1 MLHISKIDTSDAD
14 NFRFIFKEGD
24 PYNTIQSLMGA
35 CSKYGDSSRIRKD
48 PLANQYWTNTF
59 RKPMKQQGHAE
70 IFGSA
75 YGTFVSYE
83 QDPRLPVL
91 FSDILSR
98 NMPRVEGLVSNLL
111 ANPDQVE
118 IQKIQEHYRRNQE
131 CNEVVTMYGR
141 SPIQYDLDD
150 GELFKAYYAL
160 TTIYFNGKT
169 LDDYID
175 KAVEVQEFISNNWKK
190 VFTELDPE
198 DSPNYLDQLS
208 TNKFFVNC
216 TNKSLQSGK
225 YGKITVKVETG
236 EWNNSIQGM
245 KKIDKTYSLFHGGF
259 FSETDHLK
267 PNNSSPDAVV
277 MGMEVPF
284 MPTAMS
290 LHVFVSLLQYNKSTF
305 LTTMGHEMGHEISQ
319 SGLGS
324 IRNISELW
332 FGPAATSRIENSLNI
347 NEFIQAFHITRNKFS
362 AKNQSGK
369 IKQIKPNTDKWA
381 WSKQVFAESAA
392 DLMGVMLL
400 KIYVDSISVKREKI
414 DAIIY
419 SMLWSCN
426 YNGVVGDHPPSSI
439 SMNMP
444 LIMND
449 LHDTLLSDLDYTKTM
464 LGKWGPAGFTRTGGK
479 RTRKNKHKKA
489 RKSTRRRRM

>member
-48 PLANQYWTNTF
+48 PLTNQYWTNTY
-59 RKPMKQQGHAE
+59 RKPMKNKGHSE

-83 QDPRLPVL
+83 QDPTQSIL
-91 FSDILSR
+91 FNDIISK
-98 NMPRVEGLVSNLL
+98 NMPRVDELASKLV
-111 ANPDQVE
+111 ANPDRAE
-118 IQKIQEHYRRNQE
+118 IQKIQEHYRQNQD
-131 CNEVVTMYGR
+131 CKSIKLQDNLSVN
-141 SPIQYDLDD
+141 YDLTEH
-150 GELFKAYYAL
+150 ELFKVYYAL
-160 TTIYFNGKT
+160 TTIYFNGRT

-190 VFTELDPE
+190 VFTQLDPE
-198 DSPNYLDQLS
+198 DSESYLDQLS

-225 YGKITVKVETG
+225 YGKITVETD
-236 EWNNSIQGM
+236 EWNNSIGNM
-245 KKIDKTYSLFHGGF
+245 KKMNKTYSLFHGGF
-259 FSETDHLK
+259 FSETEDEHLQ
-267 PNNSSPDAVV
+267 PNNSSPNAVSQ
-277 MGMEVPF
+277 GMEVPF
-284 MPTAMS
+284 MNTGIS
-290 LHVFVSLLQYNKSTF
+290 LRGLVSLLQYNKSTF
-305 LTTMGHEMGHEISQ
+305 LTTMGHEMAHDISK
-319 SGLGS
+319 SGFGT

-347 NEFIQAFHITRNKFS
+347 NELKQAFHITRNKFS

-369 IKQIKPNTDKWA
+369 IKQIKPNNDKWA

-392 DLMGVMLL
+392 DLMGIMLL
-400 KIYVDSISVKREKI
+400 KIYVDGISDPREKI
-414 DAIIY
+414 NAIIY

-426 YNGVVGDHPPSSI
+426 YNGVIADHPPSSI

-444 LIMND
+444 LIMKD
-449 LHDTLLSDLDYTKTM
+449 LHDTLLSDLEYTKTM

-479 RTRKNKHKKA
+479 RTRRARNKN
-489 RKSTRRRRM
+489 RKTTRRRRM